1 MAPTTEYS
9 RVPTAQKEDKEPS
22 WKEDCTGWKFDLQLD
37 GEQIED
43 VQLSCLAERTMTFRP
58 SNKLW
63 STGGMAAL
71 HHSSCHRWSTGSMAA
86 LHHSCHRVQGQ
97 LGRWATFRSSLS
109 VGKNGGAC

>member
-1 MAPTTEYS
+1 MLACADTYGSHGLKLVIPS
-9 RVPTAQKEDKEPS
+9 IREDKEPS

-43 VQLSCLAERTMTFRP
+43 VQLSCLAERIMTFRP

-71 HHSSCHRWSTGSMAA
+71 HHS
-86 LHHSCHRVQGQ
+86 CHRV
-97 LGRWATFRSSLS
+97 
-109 VGKNGGAC
+109 